1 MGGFWLFIN
10 LESWL
15 DVMNEKTQFFF
26 NQNKVVFDFFVKKKK
41 KNKRNLSTVYPSFKL
56 D

>member
-1 MGGFWLFIN
+1 LMDEFRWSIN

-15 DVMNEKTQFFF
+15 DVINEKNQFFF

-41 KNKRNLSTVYPSFKL
+41 KQKESL
-56 D
+56 DRLP